1 MQLLKNTIFIMTHLN
16 MLPYPTYRQ
25 PDVTMT
31 TSTTQKSNADIP
43 SVLQRIVA
51 TKRDE
56 VAAARTLLPLADLQL
71 QVSADDRPRRGFAD
85 ALRAADIGVIAEIK
99 KASPSKGIISHNF
112 EPATFAQQYEQAGAS
127 CLSILTDRDYFQGD
141 DSYLIQA
148 QQACKLPLLR
158 KDFMID
164 SYQIYQ
170 SYLLGADCIL
180 LIMACL
186 DDLQAKEMH
195 TLSIELG
202 MDVLIEIHTADELE
216 RALQLPRSAH
226 NIYGI
231 NNRNLNTFEVDLK
244 TTLDL
249 KSTLLS
255 ALAADDQA
263 NTNNPDKALIVTESG
278 IHSADDIRLM
288 MSHGIQHFLIGEQF
302 MKTDHPG
309 QALQS
314 LLASIPAS
322 A

>member
-1 MQLLKNTIFIMTHLN
+1 MTANLKTNT
-16 MLPYPTYRQ
+16 
-25 PDVTMT
+25 
-31 TSTTQKSNADIP
+31 DIP

-51 TKRDE
+51 TKYDE
-56 VAAARTLLPLADLQL
+56 VIAARDKLPLADLQA
-71 QVSADDRPRRGFAD
+71 QVAADKRPRRGFAA

-99 KASPSKGIISHNF
+99 KASPSKGIINHNF
-112 EPATFAQQYEQAGAS
+112 MPAEFAKQYEQGGAS
-127 CLSILTDRDYFQGD
+127 CLSVLTDRDYFQGD
-141 DSYLIQA
+141 DSFLIQA
-148 QQACKLPLLR
+148 RDACSLPILR

-164 SYQIYQ
+164 IYQIYQ
-170 SYLLGADCIL
+170 SYLMGADCIL

-186 DDLQAKEMH
+186 DDAQVQELHA
-195 TLSIELG
+195 LSIELN
-202 MDVLIEIHTADELE
+202 MDVLIEVHTAGELE

-231 NNRNLNTFEVDLK
+231 NNRNLNTFEVDLQ

-249 KSTLLS
+249 KNTLVQ
-255 ALAADDQA
+255 ALAINDAFA
-263 NTNNPDKALIVTESG
+263 ANPDDLSQRPLIVTESG

-288 MSHGIQHFLIGEQF
+288 LGHNIQHFLIGEQF

-314 LLASIPAS
+314 LLASVLTS